1 MTDCILCVDIGTT
14 SLKAAFLTDKPGEVF
29 VSRQHFKNGSASE
42 WLDAL
47 ARAVEELSEK
57 NKDFAIEAICVSGNG
72 PTIVSEDGTTLLHN
86 APIPENIQSE
96 IKNLNTKSLFIPRL
110 YAFKKLFNES
120 WQNSARV
127 FSGPEFLIFKMTGK
141 AVSILPEERYTCA
154 YWSESEFL
162 RCGFCGEDFK
172 KLPDF
177 VSPGTLAGQLNE
189 ETAIKTGLLEGTLVF
204 AGGPDFTVALIGTG
218 TVFPGRM
225 CDRAGSSEGLNL
237 CTQNPVFEQGLRT
250 LPSVI
255 PGLWNLSCLFAPDND
270 NRNFGAAV
278 EKLRAAAKK
287 AGEYFPQFMIIT
299 GGQALDKKNIE
310 EKEKISGM
318 KIKTQYCADAE
329 LIGDLILARIGL
341 GDYDSIEEAVMV
353 LG

>member
-1 MTDCILCVDIGTT
+1 MTDCILCIDIGTT
-14 SLKAAFLTDKPGEVF
+14 SLKAAYLTDKPGEVF
-29 VSRQHFKNGSASE
+29 VSRQHFKTGTACE
-42 WLDAL
+42 WQDSLAL
-47 ARAVEELSEK
+47 AVKELDEK
-57 NKDFAIEAICVSGNG
+57 NKDFAVEAICVSGNG

-86 APIPENIQSE
+86 APVSENLQDE

-110 YAFKKLFNES
+110 YAFKKMFGEN
-120 WQNSARV
+120 WKNSKRI

-141 AVSILPEERYTCA
+141 AVSVLPEERYKGA
-154 YWSESEFL
+154 YWSEAEFS
-162 RCGFCGEDFK
+162 RCGFCKKDFE

-177 VSPGTLAGQLNE
+177 VSPGTLAGQLNA
-189 ETAIKTGLLEGTLVF
+189 ETAVKTGLLEGTLVF

-237 CTQNPVFEQGLRT
+237 CTENPVFEKGLRT

-255 PGLWNLSCLFAPDND
+255 PGLWNVSCLFEPDKSNE
-270 NRNFGAAV
+270 NFRKAV
-278 EKLRAAAKK
+278 EKLKNAAEK
-287 AGEYFPQFMIIT
+287 AGEYFPKFMIIT

-310 EKEKISGM
+310 EKEKISKM